1 MIDVDEPVSCGSKEE
16 GKQAIEGRSGGWR
29 RSRCPGAG
37 GAKAV
42 VSLDLARNKR
52 DVIPLA
58 GKDRGQ
64 EFLLIE
70 GQDP

>member
-1 MIDVDEPVSCGSKEE
+1 ML
-16 GKQAIEGRSGGWR
+16 
-29 RSRCPGAG
+29 
-37 GAKAV
+37 
-42 VSLDLARNKR
+42 LDLARSKR

-70 GQDP
+70 GQDPYRPIAKHPELPRPPEVLRAIAQNFAPRSEPA